1 MQISIKLRTIK
12 DIHLFRKKVTGI
24 KIQLVDFQKYTIR
37 KFANLV
43 ITNAIHRKMAEA
55 GFSIKIIRGTY
66 LDNIEMIGTKTVRL
80 FFRSEYFASTGF
92 DVAVAREE
100 GTRDHWIEGNPVL
113 AFESGGPQSGNKKAI
128 YSKNSSAQK
137 GEMIFSKG
145 HYVSGLEELRI
156 VEQTVKQMT
165 PALQDDYNKQQAMW
179 YESNFGGL
187 ADAS

>member
-1 MQISIKLRTIK
+1 MPLELKLRTIN
-12 DIHLFRKKVTGI
+12 DIELFRKKVTGI

-80 FFRSEYFASTGF
+80 FFRSEFFASTGF
-92 DVAVAREE
+92 DVALAREE
-100 GTRDHWIEGNPVL
+100 GTRRHFIAPVKKL
-113 AFESGGPQSGNKKAI
+113 ALYGGPKWP
-128 YSKNSSAQK
+128 Y
-137 GEMIFSKG
+137 FSKG
-145 HYVSGLEELRI
+145 HWVSGIQALQI
-156 VEQTVKQMT
+156 VEKTVKEKTAQ
-165 PALQDDYNKQQAMW
+165 LQDDYNKQQAMW
-179 YESNFGGL
+179 YENNFGGL